1 MAGRAPRGEGRGRPA
16 GEQRVNGRDRAA
28 SVNAAAAR
36 CARCEAP
43 LGERQRWCLRCG
55 AAARTAIAPTPR
67 WAARTAA
74 AILVLALALALAGV
88 GYALATLLDG

>member
-1 MAGRAPRGEGRGRPA
+1 M
-16 GEQRVNGRDRAA
+16 
-28 SVNAAAAR
+28 SSAAAR

-43 LGERQRWCLRCG
+43 LAERQRWCLRCG

-74 AILVLALALALAGV
+74 AVVIFLLALAGV
-88 GYALATLLDG
+88 GYALATLLAG

>member
-1 MAGRAPRGEGRGRPA
+1 MRAP
-16 GEQRVNGRDRAA
+16 DSRAA
-28 SVNAAAAR
+28 TVSSAAAR
-36 CARCEAP
+36 CARCQAP

-74 AILVLALALALAGV
+74 AVLIVAFALAGV
-88 GYALATLLDG
+88 GYALATLLGG